1 MVLEPCK
8 CIQGDGVVQNFILT
22 CSVHYAAI
30 GAGSL
35 AIICVLIYIIHQ
47 QRRRRLRSSRSIHNS
62 ASQSH
67 LNTPKSTGS
76 SGGLG
81 GFFGY
86 PRSPHNI
93 SNDGH
98 HPQNDTLTPISNSN
112 VSSPSSPRS
121 GPGRLKKSNSA
132 PRPRLAQTHVPQYQ
146 GQGQGQGQERIDEE
160 TEMVMVTYEEG
171 LKKLGLERIPEHQH
185 QHQQQQRQ
193 LHHQQQHGIYP
204 DSPIMDHEG
213 EITIGIDTPTP
224 ILSSG
229 SSRPTPTTAQLLSP
243 SKSGNGKRYH
253 EESQYRAG
261 VDVSPIVGRTK
272 IGRLHDDG
280 VGRFPTDSELG
291 TNCVPSYYHLTT
303 AAIRGRPESPPSA
316 YSGTR

>member
-1 MVLEPCK
+1 MN
-8 CIQGDGVVQNFILT
+8 GSLT
-22 CSVHYAAI
+22 CIVHYAAI

-35 AIICVLIYIIHQ
+35 AIIIVLIYVIHRS
-47 QRRRRLRSSRSIHNS
+47 RRRRSTRSTQNS

-76 SGGLG
+76 SGAAG

-86 PRSPHNI
+86 PRSPHDVNT
-93 SNDGH
+93 SHDGH
-98 HPQNDTLTPISNSN
+98 QHPNDNPISNSN
-112 VSSPSSPRS
+112 VSSPSSPQS

-132 PRPRLAQTHVPQYQ
+132 PKRLAPPPIQHHNH
-146 GQGQGQGQERIDEE
+146 GQGHERMDEE

-171 LKKLGLERIPEHQH
+171 LKKLGLERIPEHRVHH
-185 QHQQQQRQ
+185 QQ

-204 DSPIMDHEG
+204 DSPIMNHEG

-243 SKSGNGKRYH
+243 SKSGKRYQG
-253 EESQYRAG
+253 ESQYRA
-261 VDVSPIVGRTK
+261 DVSPVGRTK
-272 IGRLHDDG
+272 IGKLHDDG

-291 TNCVPSYYHLTT
+291 TNFVPSYYPQTT
-303 AAIRGRPESPPSA
+303 AAVRGRPESPPSA

>member
-1 MVLEPCK
+1 LL
-8 CIQGDGVVQNFILT
+8 IH
-22 CSVHYAAI
+22 SVHYAAI

-35 AIICVLIYIIHQ
+35 AILCVLIYTIHR
-47 QRRRRLRSSRSIHNS
+47 QRRRRFTRSIHNS
-62 ASQSH
+62 SSQSH

-86 PRSPHNI
+86 PRSPHNT
-93 SNDGH
+93 SHDGH
-98 HPQNDTLTPISNSN
+98 HPHNNTTPTSN
-112 VSSPSSPRS
+112 VSSPSSPHS
-121 GPGRLKKSNSA
+121 GPGPGRLKKSTSA
-132 PRPRLAQTHVPQYQ
+132 PRPRLVPPPIHYQ
-146 GQGQGQGQERIDEE
+146 GHGHNPGPGHGQGHERMDDE

-171 LKKLGLERIPEHQH
+171 LKKLGLERIP
-185 QHQQQQRQ
+185 QQQ
-193 LHHQQQHGIYP
+193 HHDHGIYP

-213 EITIGIDTPTP
+213 EITIGIQTPTP

-229 SSRPTPTTAQLLSP
+229 SSRPTPTTAQFLSP
-243 SKSGNGKRYH
+243 SKPGNGKRYQGD
-253 EESQYRAG
+253 SPYRA
-261 VDVSPIVGRTK
+261 DISPVSVPTGRRK

-291 TNCVPSYYHLTT
+291 TDCVPSYYHQTT
-303 AAIRGRPESPPSA
+303 AAVRGRPESPPGA